1 MNSNQFNVFL
11 QGEPRQEEGVPLRIL
26 VIEDEP
32 DVARLLKRVIESC
45 GAHEVRLETAPL
57 DLAECLRDF
66 APDLVLT
73 DLMMPGMDGL
83 EVIRQAKAL
92 NEDLPVVVVSA
103 YATLENAVE
112 TVKAGAFDFLAKPF
126 SPESVELT
134 LAKAARE
141 RQLRARAASLC
152 RQMQSRDGDL
162 AALQGES
169 GAMRALRAWICRVRE
184 PRTNV
189 LIEGESG
196 TGKEL
201 VARAIHAGRGPF
213 VAINMAAVPDEL
225 AESELFGHRKGAFTG
240 AARDRIGLLQ
250 EAGDGVVFLDEVNAM
265 SPLLQAKLLR
275 VLQEKR
281 MRPVGANQEVALNF
295 RLLAASNRDL
305 ESLVNAGQFRRDLYH
320 RLNVLSVRLPPL
332 RERREDI
339 PLLAEH
345 FVQRYARAHGR
356 RLRQLAPEAAAA
368 LMAADWPGNVREL
381 ENVVEQAVILCPE
394 GRTDLPLSALPAR
407 LGGAGWQ
414 SEAAPGSPRPATLE
428 EAERHYILSV
438 LRQTGGNKA
447 QAARI
452 LDIDYKTLLR
462 KLNAAAASETG

>member
-1 MNSNQFNVFL
+1 MNSPKFNVFP
-11 QGEPRQEEGVPLRIL
+11 GAEPTPEESAALRIL
-26 VIEDEP
+26 IIEDEP

-45 GAHEVRLETAPL
+45 GGHEVRLEGVPSDVAGRL
-57 DLAECLRDF
+57 LDF

-73 DLMMPGMDGL
+73 DLMMPDLDGF

-92 NEDLPVVVVSA
+92 DEDLPVVVVSA
-103 YATLENAVE
+103 FATLENAVKA
-112 TVKAGAFDFLAKPF
+112 VKAGAFDFLAKPF
-126 SPESVELT
+126 SPESVELM
-134 LAKAARE
+134 LAKVARN
-141 RQLRARAASLC
+141 RHLRARAASLC
-152 RQMQSRDGDL
+152 RQMQARDSDL
-162 AALQGES
+162 AALLGES
-169 GAMRALRAWICRVRE
+169 RAMQNLRTWILRVRE

-213 VAINMAAVPDEL
+213 VAINMAAIPDEL

-250 EAGDGVVFLDEVNAM
+250 EAGDGVLFLDEVNAM

-281 MRPVGANQEVALNF
+281 MRPVGANQEVELNF
-295 RLLAASNRDL
+295 RLLAASNREL
-305 ESLVNAGQFRRDLYH
+305 ETLIDAGQFRRDLYH

-356 RLRQLAPEAAAA
+356 RLSRLAPEAAAA
-368 LMAADWPGNVREL
+368 LMTADWPGNVREL
-381 ENVVEQAVILCPE
+381 ENIVEQAVILCPE
-394 GRTDLPLSALPAR
+394 GRTDLPLSALPPR
-407 LGGAGWQ
+407 LGGEGWQ
-414 SEAAPGSPRPATLE
+414 LDVAPGAQRPATLDE
-428 EAERHYILSV
+428 VERQYILSV
-438 LRQTGGNKA
+438 LRQSGGNKA

-452 LDIDYKTLLR
+452 LNIDYKTLLR
-462 KLNAAAASETG
+462 KLSASALPEE

>member
-1 MNSNQFNVFL
+1 MNSFEFNAFPKA
-11 QGEPRQEEGVPLRIL
+11 EPMLEENTALRIL
-26 VIEDEP
+26 IIEDEP
-32 DVARLLKRVIESC
+32 DVARMLRRVIESC
-45 GAHEVRLETAPL
+45 GKHEVRLESAPP
-57 DLAECLRDF
+57 DFAGRLRDF

-73 DLMMPGMDGL
+73 DLMMPDLNGF
-83 EVIRQAKAL
+83 EVIRQTKAVD
-92 NEDLPVVVVSA
+92 EDLPVVVVSA
-103 YATLENAVE
+103 FATLENAVE
-112 TVKAGAFDFLAKPF
+112 AVKAGAFDFLAKPF
-126 SPESVELT
+126 SPESVELM
-134 LAKAARE
+134 LAKVARN
-141 RQLRARAASLC
+141 RRLRARAASLC

-162 AALQGES
+162 AALLGES
-169 GAMRALRAWICRVRE
+169 SAMQNLRTWICRVRE

-213 VAINMAAVPDEL
+213 VAINMAAIPDEL

-250 EAGDGVVFLDEVNAM
+250 EAGDGVLFLDEVNAM

-281 MRPVGANQEVALNF
+281 MRPVGANKEVELNF
-295 RLLAASNRDL
+295 RLLAASNREL
-305 ESLVNAGQFRRDLYH
+305 ETLIETGQFRRDLYH

-356 RLRQLAPEAAAA
+356 HLRRLAPEAAAA
-368 LMAADWPGNVREL
+368 LMAADWQGNVREL

-394 GRTDLPLSALPAR
+394 GRTDLPLSSLPAR
-407 LGGAGWQ
+407 LGGEGWQ
-414 SEAAPGSPRPATLE
+414 LDAAPGAQRPATLDE
-428 EAERHYILSV
+428 VERQYILSV
-438 LRQTGGNKA
+438 LRQSGGNKA

-462 KLNAAAASETG
+462 KLDAAAAASAE